1 MITWMSRSVSSFFIT
16 QEIISAE
23 DREVYEYSF
32 EVLFSTVMSLLAV
45 VIIAILSRT
54 VYYTALYLAGFIPLR
69 LFAGGYHAKNHLRCF
84 VALMIVYFA
93 FTFTL
98 RIIPAEFFMTIIIV
112 SNLLSTLLVFLVA
125 PSEEKKR
132 PFTSEETVWF
142 KRVSRTFIIVYVTLI
157 GVLAAAIP
165 DIRIAFSI
173 SMGVLTVSIS
183 LLVNYIKCMK
193 LKKE

>member
-1 MITWMSRSVSSFFIT
+1 MSRSVSSFFIT